1 MNSSRTYHFSGNS
14 VKDTLPESDDDDDDD
29 DDDDV
34 RSVREI

>member
-14 VKDTLPESDDDDDDD
+14 VKDTLPESESESD

>member
-29 DDDDV
+29 V

>member
-29 DDDDV
+29 DDV